1 MTEQMYQM
9 VVTASGEVRDADG
22 NLLSSEPVEFR
33 HEVPESHLR
42 AMGLTEQE
50 ITEIKEQNS

>member
-1 MTEQMYQM
+1 MSQQMYE
-9 VVTASGEVRDADG
+9 VKITAMGEVRDADG

-42 AMGLTEQE
+42 AIGYTNDQIAE
-50 ITEIKEQNS
+50 IREQNQ